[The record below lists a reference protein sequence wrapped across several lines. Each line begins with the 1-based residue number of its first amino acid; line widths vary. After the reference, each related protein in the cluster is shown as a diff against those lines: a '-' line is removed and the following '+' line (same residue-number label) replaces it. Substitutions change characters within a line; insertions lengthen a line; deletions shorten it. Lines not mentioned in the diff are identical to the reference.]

1 VTEGGR
7 FLLEKRSKFAIQGDA
22 RVISCDQSNNIM
34 VLGLS
39 NGVFQVYNADTL
51 ESVHSFQISESK
63 IDSVT
68 INAEGD
74 WVALGSRELG

>member
-7 FLLEKRSKFAIQGDA
+7 FLLEKRSKFQIQGDA

-51 ESVHSFQISESK
+51 ESVHSF
-63 IDSVT
+63 
-68 INAEGD
+68 
-74 WVALGSRELG
+74 

>member
-1 VTEGGR
+1 
-7 FLLEKRSKFAIQGDA
+7 
-22 RVISCDQSNNIM
+22 M